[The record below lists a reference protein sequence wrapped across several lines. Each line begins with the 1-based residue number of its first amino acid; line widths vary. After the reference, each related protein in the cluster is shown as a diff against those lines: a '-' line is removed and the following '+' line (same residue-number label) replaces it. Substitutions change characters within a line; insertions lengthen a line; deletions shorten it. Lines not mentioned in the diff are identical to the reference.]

1 MIQKK
6 KFSDAIAANISV
18 VGELLGTLNQKQ
30 NASTSSQMRYVK
42 IATLGLTDV
51 SEQEGISN
59 TVTLLVVGG
68 NAYSTVRQVSFV
80 SITSHRGV
88 IYAKKNSILSSV
100 EIGYSVNDQILDVW
114 VHATNYNHYINSVL
128 LGTTY
133 ASLKS
138 DIQVEMPNNYQVI
151 E

>member
-1 MIQKK
+1 M
-6 KFSDAIAANISV
+6 
-18 VGELLGTLNQKQ
+18 GGLLGVLSQIQ
-30 NASTSSQMRYVK
+30 NAFTSSQMRYVK
-42 IATLGLTDV
+42 IATLGLTDE

-88 IYAKKNSILSSV
+88 VYANKNTLLGSV
-100 EIGYSVNDQILDVW
+100 EIGYSANGQTLDVW

-133 ASLKS
+133 AVLKS
-138 DIQVEMPNNYQVI
+138 DIQVEMPNNYQII

>member
-1 MIQKK
+1 
-6 KFSDAIAANISV
+6 
-18 VGELLGTLNQKQ
+18 
-30 NASTSSQMRYVK
+30 MRYVK

-88 IYAKKNSILSSV
+88 VYANKNTILGSV
-100 EIGYSVNDQILDVW
+100 EIGYSVNGQTLDVW

-128 LGTTY
+128 LGTTH

-138 DIQVEMPNNYQVI
+138 DIQVEMPNNYQII